1 MRLAAL
7 AVTAALSISA
17 CGGSDSNSSPGG
29 AAGSTQPGG
38 TVSSSGGSGGG
49 GDHKDIKVGLVF
61 DLGGKGDKSF
71 NDSADAGLNKA
82 ANDFGVTVKELT
94 PNAGGTNREELL
106 TLLASQGYNPVIAV
120 GFSFDASV
128 KKIAAKY
135 PDTNFAIIDDVVD
148 LPNVAS
154 LVFAAEQSSF
164 LVGAAAALKSK
175 THHVGF
181 IGGVNVPL
189 LQTFQA
195 GFDAGAKH
203 VDPSVKV
210 DDKYLTTPPDFSGFN
225 APDKGKEAALGMYNA
240 NADVVYAAAGGSGT
254 GVFEAAKS
262 TGNFAIGVDSDQ
274 YQSAD
279 PSVKGVII
287 TSALKRVDVAVYD
300 FVQDFVNGKKDTGT
314 KQFDLSNNGVG
325 ISFTG
330 GKIDDIKS
338 KLDDLKQ
345 QIVSGTIKVPTK
357 PGA

>member
-1 MRLAAL
+1 
-7 AVTAALSISA
+7 
-17 CGGSDSNSSPGG
+17 
-29 AAGSTQPGG
+29 
-38 TVSSSGGSGGG
+38 
-49 GDHKDIKVGLVF
+49 VGLVF

-82 ANDFGVTVKELT
+82 AKDFGVTVKELT
-94 PNAGGTNREELL
+94 PNSGGTNREELL
-106 TLLASQGYNPVIAV
+106 NLLASQGYNPVIAV
-120 GFSFDASV
+120 GFSFDAAV

-135 PDTNFAIIDDVVD
+135 TNTSFAIIDDVID

-164 LVGAAAALKSK
+164 LVGAAAAMQSKSK
-175 THHVGF
+175 HVGF

-195 GFDAGAKH
+195 GFDAGAKQ
-203 VDPSVKV
+203 VESSIKI

-240 NADVVYAAAGGSGT
+240 GADVVYAAAGGSGT

-262 TGNFAIGVDSDQ
+262 TNSFAIGVDSDQ
-274 YQSAD
+274 VLSAD
-279 PSVKGVII
+279 ASVKDVII

-300 FVQDFVNGKKDTGT
+300 YLKDYVNGTKDTGT

-325 ISFTG
+325 ISYTG
-330 GKIDDIKS
+330 GKIDQFRGQ
-338 KLDDLKQ
+338 LDALKQ
-345 QIVSGTIKVPTK
+345 KIISGEIKVPTK
-357 PGA
+357 PGS